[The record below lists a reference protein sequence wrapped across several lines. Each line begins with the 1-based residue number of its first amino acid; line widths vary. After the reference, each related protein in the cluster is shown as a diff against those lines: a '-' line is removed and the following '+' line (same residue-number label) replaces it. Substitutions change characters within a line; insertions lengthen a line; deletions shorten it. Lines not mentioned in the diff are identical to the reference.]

1 MPRIFPRDGLA
12 FAGGFR
18 HATGLLSGT
27 PLAQRIAMSTSTS
40 ALTVRLIAA
49 MAVCLTAAVHAS
61 PARAQASNQPA
72 GWDASLRLR
81 EAADLNPAP
90 DVVEINLEAVVAKV
104 DLGNG
109 QSVEAWTYNGGLPGP
124 LIRTKVGDRL
134 IVHFTNRLPA
144 PTTVHWHG
152 LRVPIEMDGV
162 PGISQPPVLKGE
174 SFTYSFIV
182 PDAGLFW
189 YHPHVASNE
198 QVGFGL
204 YGPLLVED
212 PQEKSRLGFSDELI
226 IVLSDIGVD
235 EQGKLDDPNSG
246 GTTGMAFGREG
257 NVVLINGKVGTLG
270 KLTVR
275 SGAPQRWRIVNTA
288 KSRYFAIDLDGQT
301 FTKIG
306 SDGGLTDAPA
316 TDTNIVIGCGERA
329 DLIVSPQGKPGTEM
343 PFRSYV
349 FNRGYGSV
357 EFRPAEEILFTVAF
371 ADVPAYAGPAPTPI
385 SRPIV
390 PLSAEGATKTTM
402 NFTITQLPN
411 GTFEY
416 GINNKP
422 HWATKPFTAKI
433 GETQMWTLVNKTP
446 WSHPFHLH
454 GYFFQVVDEQG
465 VPIRPIGWK
474 DTVNVQ
480 FEQTVRVLVR
490 FDDRPGEWMIHCH
503 ILDHAEG
510 GLMSTVRVGLPDG
523 PSAPS
528 HQHPPAK

>member
-1 MPRIFPRDGLA
+1 MNTALHIRSERPSAAVQPRRTAHRVRRAPALVALLA
-12 FAGGFR
+12 VM
-18 HATGLLSGT
+18 LSGAAA
-27 PLAQRIAMSTSTS
+27 LAQM
-40 ALTVRLIAA
+40 
-49 MAVCLTAAVHAS
+49 
-61 PARAQASNQPA
+61 PSNQPA
-72 GWDASLRLR
+72 GWDAALRPR
-81 EAADLNPAP
+81 EAVDINPAP

-134 IVHFTNRLPA
+134 IVHFTNKLPA

-174 SFTYSFIV
+174 AFTYTFTVS
-182 PDAGLFW
+182 DAGLFW
-189 YHPHVASNE
+189 YHPHVASAE

-212 PQEKSRLGFSDELI
+212 PQEKVRLGFSEELV

-235 EQGKLDDPNSG
+235 EQGRLDDPNSG

-257 NVVLINGKVGTLG
+257 NVVLINGKVGKG
-270 KLTVR
+270 VLTVR

-288 KSRYFAIDLDGQT
+288 KSRYFALDLDGQT

-306 SDGGLTDAPA
+306 SDGGLTAAP
-316 TDTNIVIGCGERA
+316 TTETNLVVGCGERL
-329 DLIVSPQGKPGTEM
+329 DLIVSPKGAPGSEL

-349 FNRGYGSV
+349 YNRGYGSI
-357 EFRPAEEILFTVAF
+357 EFRPAEEPLFTLKF
-371 ADVPAYAGPAPTPI
+371 ADLPAYAGPAPSPI
-385 SRPIV
+385 SRTV
-390 PLSAEGATKTTM
+390 APLSAAGATKTTM
-402 NFTITQLPN
+402 DFTIVQLQN
-411 GTFEY
+411 GAFEY
-416 GINNKP
+416 GINKKP
-422 HWATKPFTAKI
+422 HWATKPFTAAL

-454 GYFFQVVDEQG
+454 GYFFQVVTETG
-465 VPIRPIGWK
+465 APVHPVEWK
-474 DTVNVQ
+474 DTINVP
-480 FEQTVRVLVR
+480 FEKTVHVLVR

-510 GLMSTVRVGLPDG
+510 GLMGTVRVGLPDG
-523 PSAPS
+523 PATPA
-528 HQHPPAK
+528 HQHPPGK